1 MEDLWL
7 AWAKRLQSIA
17 SNGLLF
23 SSDEYDRERYREV
36 ADIANRMLSTL
47 GSVPIGRIEDLVS
60 DFASGYATPK
70 VDVRGAVI
78 RDERILLVREATDQ
92 LWTLPGGFAEVGC
105 SPAENVEK
113 EIWEETS
120 LRAKAK
126 SVYGIRHKAKH
137 NYDPDVRDFYKIFFI
152 CEGLEGEPEPGAET
166 MDVGFFDLEALPPL
180 STGRVLESDLVAAFR
195 FMKDSQPM
203 MEFD

>member
-47 GSVPIGRIEDLVS
+47 GSVPVGRIEALVS

-78 RDERILLVREATDQ
+78 CDDRILLVREATDR

-113 EIWEETS
+113 EIWEEAS
-120 LRAKAK
+120 IRAKAK
-126 SVYGIRHKAKH
+126 SVYCIKHKAKH
-137 NYDPDVRDFYKIFFI
+137 NYDPDIRDFYKIFFI
-152 CEGLEGEPEPGAET
+152 CEGLEGDPEPGAET
-166 MDVGFFDLEALPPL
+166 TDAGFFSLEALPPL
-180 STGRVLESDLVAAFR
+180 STDRVLESDLLAAFR
-195 FMKDSQPM
+195 FKRDPQPI